1 MANEPRNNLNED
13 NLIYF
18 IKNLDNNKIEVI
30 DQE

>member
-13 NLIYF
+13 NPIYF